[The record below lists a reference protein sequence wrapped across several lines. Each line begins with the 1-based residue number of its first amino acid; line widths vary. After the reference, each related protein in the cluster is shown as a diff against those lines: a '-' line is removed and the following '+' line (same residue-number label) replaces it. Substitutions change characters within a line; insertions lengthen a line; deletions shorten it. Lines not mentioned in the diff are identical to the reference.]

1 MNHIVIKQDT
11 SGTEEVSSAVIT
23 ALYNAVNDEYLDNN
37 SELQGR
43 LHSSY
48 GGRQVIEYLTTTFQN
63 LYISVDNYTIE
74 FEDSEVERICVTNW
88 GDGSIITDT
97 QMAQITNTRDV
108 FKNNTDIIKFN
119 EFRYFTNVNNF
130 SFKGSTNLREVTLP
144 SNKTSIPDDAFNG
157 CTSLQ
162 SFDFSNITSVG
173 SSSFR
178 SCNTTQFSNV
188 DHIMSYGH
196 EAFYSCSTLTSIEFP
211 ANVALDYSTFERSGL
226 NSITFKGDF
235 STSVY
240 GSNFQECTN
249 LTSVTFETQFSVLP
263 FRFFSKCSALQTVD
277 LSNCLSYRISDND
290 AYFGSHFSECS
301 SLITVTLSTHV
312 NRLEKGMFGY
322 SNLQYITIP
331 ANVTEI
337 GNGCFYACRN
347 AIITCLST
355 TPPTLVKDN
364 NESYNHFGMVP
375 SIKVPAASLEAYK
388 TATGWSTWASSITAI
403 AS

>member
-74 FEDSEVERICVTNW
+74 FEDSEAERICVTNW
-88 GDGSIITDT
+88 GDGSIITDS
-97 QMAQITNTRDV
+97 QMAQVTNTGNV

-119 EFRYFTNVNNF
+119 EFRYFTNVNSY
-130 SFKGSTNLREVTLP
+130 SFEGCTNLREITLP
-144 SNKTSIPDDAFNG
+144 IAKTSIYEYAFKG

-162 SFDFSNITSVG
+162 SFDFQNILSVG
-173 SSSFR
+173 KYAFQN
-178 SCNTTQFSNV
+178 CNNTQFSNLGN
-188 DHIMSYGH
+188 IMSFGDNS
-196 EAFYSCSTLTSIEFP
+196 FSNCSTLTSIEFP
-211 ANVALDYSTFERSGL
+211 DGVFLDYNAFDGCGL
-226 NSITFKGDF
+226 QSVTFKGDF
-235 STSVY
+235 TASAY
-240 GSNFQECTN
+240 GRCFNWCNN
-249 LTSVTFETQFSVLP
+249 LTSVTFETQFSYLP
-263 FRFFSKCSALQTVD
+263 MGMFNHCSGLQTID
-277 LSNCLSYRISDND
+277 LTNCMSYRVSDND
-290 AYFGSHFSECS
+290 PYYGGHFSECG
-301 SLITVTLSTHV
+301 SLITVTLSPHV
-312 NRLEKGMFGY
+312 NRLEAGMFGY
-322 SNLQYITIP
+322 SSIQRITIP

-337 GNGCFYACRN
+337 GNSCFYACRN
-347 AIITCLST
+347 LTVTCLPT
-355 TPPTLVKDN
+355 TPPTLVKDAN
-364 NESYNHFGMVP
+364 QNYNHFGMVP

-388 TATGWSTWASSITAI
+388 TAEGWSTWAGNITAI